1 MDVTSRAPDV
11 PITQFKRSKI
21 IVTVGPP
28 TNNYNAILAMMKAGA
43 NGFRLNCSHGT
54 NEEREQQ
61 IAWIRKAS
69 DAIKKPVAIM
79 MDLQGPKI
87 RLGDFEGIINVR
99 IGQNLCFKYASGDV
113 EAGVIPTQY
122 DLAKKVK
129 RGERL
134 FLADGRIRTT
144 ITSVRDGIVYARAEN
159 DGVLVKRKGIN
170 LPDTDFAGDIFTK
183 KDRED
188 LVFGSTHDVDYFALS
203 FIQHASDVEKVRK
216 LLRNFRSNAKI
227 IAKIETEAATKDLD
241 AIVRAADM
249 VMVARGDLAIETLPE
264 SVPVVQ
270 RQVIGLGIKYA
281 TPTIVAT
288 QMLASMTEMPEPTRA
303 EVSDI
308 ATAVILG
315 ADCVMLSD
323 ETASGKYPIQSVEIM
338 KRVIMYVQEHNPIH
352 VSFDD
357 TNKSASPLQAIPK
370 AVLSLANSIDAAAI
384 VVETLTGETA
394 LQIVSHRPATP
405 VIVVTSN
412 KETSQQM
419 AIVYGVKVYNRP
431 VDKLAATKL
440 TNWMLTNKVLKKG
453 DMVVT
458 VSGKYPGRVG
468 TTDTIKIREL

>member
-99 IGQNLCFKYASGDV
+99 IGQNLCFKYASGDI